1 MKLRGNEHTSMRKW
15 KKEEVVAFLQHSY
28 SKFKYR
34 NVGLISQMSY
44 ELQLPFKPILQ
55 WTWEDIYMLIDGT
68 WDENLVKLIDKQK
81 EVFGFQPLVAP
92 QITPIKGEYVPYTKF
107 RFSKVA
113 RKIIDESPNLDK
125 ELLMRYLPLS

>member
-1 MKLRGNEHTSMRKW
+1 MKLHGSQHTSMRKW

-92 QITPIKGEYVPYTKF
+92 QI
-107 RFSKVA
+107 
-113 RKIIDESPNLDK
+113 
-125 ELLMRYLPLS
+125 LPLRVSMYLIPSLDSLRWHVKSLMSLLILIKNY